1 MNMKKLKK
9 YTVIGIIFV
18 IITGCVLH
26 FVYDWSGNSL
36 VLGLL
41 CPVNES
47 IWEHMKLLF
56 FPMLVYGIFMNRKF
70 KAAYP
75 YITSAL
81 LCATLTGTALIP
93 VLFYT
98 YSGVLG
104 KNYPILDV
112 ATFFVS
118 TVLAFILAYR
128 LTLSC
133 RRQSREFLWKIL
145 VVFTAVCFAVF
156 TCYPPG
162 IGVFVSP
169 E

>member
-1 MNMKKLKK
+1 MKELKK
-9 YTVIGIIFV
+9 FTVIGIIFV
-18 IITGCVLH
+18 IAAGCVSH
-26 FVYDWSGNSL
+26 FVYGWSGNSR
-36 VLGLL
+36 VLGLF
-41 CPVNES
+41 CPVSES

-56 FPMLVYGIFMNRKF
+56 FPMLVYGIFMNRKC

-75 YITSAL
+75 CITPAL
-81 LCATLTGTALIP
+81 LCSILAGTALIP

-104 KNYPILDV
+104 TNYPVLDV
-112 ATFFVS
+112 STLFVS
-118 TVLAFILAYR
+118 TALAFALAYR

-133 RRQSREFLWKIL
+133 RLKSQEFLLKIL

-156 TCYPPG
+156 SYYPPAMG
-162 IGVFVSP
+162 IFVNP